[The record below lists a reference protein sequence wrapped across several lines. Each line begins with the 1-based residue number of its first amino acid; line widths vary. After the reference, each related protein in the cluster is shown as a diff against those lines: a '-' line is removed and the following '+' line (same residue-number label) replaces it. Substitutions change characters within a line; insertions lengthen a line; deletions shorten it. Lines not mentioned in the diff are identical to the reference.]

1 MKAWFFGLQ
10 PRERWLVTI
19 CAAVFVVVVG
29 IFTLRN
35 VRADLADLRTSV
47 DTKQRILV
55 DIARIES
62 EQPTTVTS
70 NRQGSNQTLNG
81 IVDETARNHGLGSP
95 RTRANGG
102 SGVDVTIQGVSFDAL
117 TAWLITLHN
126 TYGVDV
132 ETVSIS
138 SAREP
143 GLVNGQISLRRL

>member
-1 MKAWFFGLQ
+1 MKAWFLGLQ

-19 CAAVFVVVVG
+19 CAAVFVVVVV

-81 IVDETARNHGLGSP
+81 IVDETARSHGLGSP
-95 RTRANGG
+95 RTRANGP
-102 SGVDVTIQGVSFDAL
+102 SGVDGTIQGVSFDAL
-117 TAWLITLHN
+117 TGWLVTLHN